1 MTLFLNMLVKRVAMR
16 YYFVLQEI
24 PTHRSVGKIDQF
36 TNGVNCVQSSRY
48 AKWAYVEIFIV
59 AINWNRGKKLCF
71 AQLFPSYA
79 EKRDKR
85 AKLPNENEEKK
96 ITETLNRHAL
106 VRIYCFIAVQM
117 RELNCVEST
126 IEKCHHIA
134 YNANIS
140 KELIWKTI
148 KIFNI
153 CVVVVVVLLLW
164 LWLGYCSSCYHF

>member
-1 MTLFLNMLVKRVAMR
+1 MESLLNHRMTLFLNMLVKRVAMR

-36 TNGVNCVQSSRY
+36 TNDVNCVQSSRY

-85 AKLPNENEEKK
+85 AILPNENEEKK
-96 ITETLNRHAL
+96 NNR
-106 VRIYCFIAVQM
+106 
-117 RELNCVEST
+117 N
-126 IEKCHHIA
+126 IEPSCTRSH
-134 YNANIS
+134 
-140 KELIWKTI
+140 
-148 KIFNI
+148 
-153 CVVVVVVLLLW
+153 LLL
-164 LWLGYCSSCYHF
+164 YCGSNAWIKLRGKYDWKMPSHCIQCKYFERINLENH